1 MQADQGKG
9 DRGISD
15 ENVLAVAVSIS
26 ADIADDVVE
35 HIKKNGPPTGK
46 LLVIEPEDGPGRH
59 TVAGAGEAR
68 AMANAIVD
76 AVRAAAREADANSV
90 NLYLACPDGLAVF
103 LGRVWNRV
111 PSGWILADL
120 NPGYGFTYWI
130 ETSSSGGGGPPAPHA
145 G

>member
-1 MQADQGKG
+1 MRLPWQSMRIP
-9 DRGISD
+9 RGY
-15 ENVLAVAVSIS
+15 
-26 ADIADDVVE
+26 
-35 HIKKNGPPTGK
+35 
-46 LLVIEPEDGPGRH
+46 GRSFS
-59 TVAGAGEAR
+59 VAGAGEAR
-68 AMANAIVD
+68 AMADAIVD
-76 AVRAAAREADANSV
+76 AVRAAAREADANRV

-130 ETSSSGGGGPPAPHA
+130 ETSASGGGGPPAPLA